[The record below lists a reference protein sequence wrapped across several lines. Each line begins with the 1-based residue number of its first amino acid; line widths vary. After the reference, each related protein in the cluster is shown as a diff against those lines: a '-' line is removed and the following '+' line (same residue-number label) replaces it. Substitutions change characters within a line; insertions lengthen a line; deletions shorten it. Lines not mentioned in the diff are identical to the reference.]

1 MQIAQL
7 SDSHISLSHPQRMD
21 DLKATIDGIN
31 AEKPDLVIHTG
42 DIAHEGLVEEYNI
55 ARELLAELQA
65 PLLPLVGNKDNRSRM
80 INAFATNEYIQTDMP
95 FVQYCV
101 TDFPVTLVV
110 LDTLHENSNKGQL
123 CDKRML
129 DFEKM
134 LAQNPDKPLA
144 IFMHHPPFEAH
155 EIPDPRQFDDW
166 TEVQRFSDL
175 IAGCEN
181 LIGIWCGHVH
191 RNIDSNVGL
200 VPASA
205 ITCLA
210 CDLRKGELTPLQRT
224 EPVYKMIKLA

>member
-31 AEKPDLVIHTG
+31 AESPDLVIHTG
-42 DIAHEGLVEEYNI
+42 DIAHNGLIEEYNI
-55 ARELLAELQA
+55 ARELLAELRA
-65 PLLPLVGNKDNRSRM
+65 PWLPLVGNKDNRSRV
-80 INAFATNEYIQTDMP
+80 IDTFADHHYIQTGMS

-123 CDKRML
+123 CEARML
-129 DFEKM
+129 EFGKM
-134 LAQNPDKPLA
+134 LAQDPDKPLA

-155 EIPDPRQFDDW
+155 EIPDPRQFEDW
-166 TEVQRFSDL
+166 SDVQRFGDL

-181 LIGIWCGHVH
+181 LTGLWCGHVH
-191 RNIDSNVGL
+191 RNIDSSVGP

-210 CDLRKGELTPLQRT
+210 CDLRKGELTQKQRT
-224 EPVYKMIKLA
+224 EPVYKMINLS

>member
-21 DLKATIDGIN
+21 DLKTTIDAIN

-42 DIAHEGLVEEYNI
+42 DIAHEGLAEEYNI
-55 ARELLAELQA
+55 ARELLAELEA

-80 INAFATNEYIQTDMP
+80 IESFTDTKHIQSGMP
-95 FVQYCV
+95 FVQYYV
-101 TDFPVTLVV
+101 TDFPVTLAV
-110 LDTLHENSNKGQL
+110 LDTLHENSNKGQF
-123 CDKRML
+123 CGERMR

-134 LAQNPDKPLA
+134 LAQDPQKPLA
-144 IFMHHPPFEAH
+144 IFMHHPPFEAR
-155 EIPDPRQFDDW
+155 EIPDPRQFEDW
-166 TEVQRFSDL
+166 SDVQQFSDL

-191 RNIDSNVGL
+191 RNIDSVAGN

-210 CDLRKGELTPLQRT
+210 CDLRKGELTELQRT